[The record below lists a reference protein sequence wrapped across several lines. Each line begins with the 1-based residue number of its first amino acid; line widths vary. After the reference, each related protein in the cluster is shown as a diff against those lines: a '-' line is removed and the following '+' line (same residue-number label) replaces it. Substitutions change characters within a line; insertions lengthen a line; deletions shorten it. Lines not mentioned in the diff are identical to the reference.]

1 LTYELRAGYLHRL
14 GTDQAASCGLSRGM
28 AAAEQLLL
36 SALTVGEI
44 KRGCM
49 KFPESKKEVDFIA

>member
-1 LTYELRAGYLHRL
+1 
-14 GTDQAASCGLSRGM
+14 M